1 MNKERLKTNFNVDAN
16 KIKWQQCENG
26 GCKWE
31 TSRSEKGYYINK
43 EGNNYTVVEEKSN
56 IAINFTRDLS
66 GLEEL

>member
-26 GCKWE
+26 GYKWE

-56 IAINFTRDLS
+56 TAINFTRDLS